1 MNLTDKLSVTT
12 NTVHFSNDC
21 FTKMRSMMRVKRV
34 PKNNLIFFEGDL
46 LDKLYF
52 VLEGSVKLTKLNDA
66 GKSLVFHYFFPDDLF
81 GEFNPKQ
88 NQRSNFTA
96 RVSEDAVIGVIH
108 QSDFE
113 ILLVENRELALE
125 FLQWQNQIQ
134 RYTQMKLRDLL
145 FHGKNG
151 ALAATL
157 LRSINTYGSREGNH
171 LTITKRF
178 TDSDFAEMI
187 GASRETINR
196 LLTSFKKK
204 GMIANNDG
212 QMEILDIPG
221 LKEMCHCEECPV
233 TICRL

>member
-1 MNLTDKLSVTT
+1 
-12 NTVHFSNDC
+12 
-21 FTKMRSMMRVKRV
+21 
-34 PKNNLIFFEGDL
+34 
-46 LDKLYF
+46 
-52 VLEGSVKLTKLNDA
+52 TKLNDA
-66 GKSLVFHYFFPDDLF
+66 GKNLVFHYFFPDDLF

-88 NQRSNFTA
+88 KQQSNFTA

-157 LRSINTYGSREGNH
+157 LRSINTYGSRKGNH
-171 LTITKRF
+171 LTLTKYL
-178 TDSDFAEMI
+178 TNYDFAGMI
-187 GASRETINR
+187 GESREPINR
-196 LLTSFKKK
+196 LFIYTKKK
-204 GMIANNDG
+204 RIIANDDG
-212 QMEILDIPG
+212 QMEIIDIPE
-221 LKEMCHCEECPV
+221 LKEMCH
-233 TICRL
+233 